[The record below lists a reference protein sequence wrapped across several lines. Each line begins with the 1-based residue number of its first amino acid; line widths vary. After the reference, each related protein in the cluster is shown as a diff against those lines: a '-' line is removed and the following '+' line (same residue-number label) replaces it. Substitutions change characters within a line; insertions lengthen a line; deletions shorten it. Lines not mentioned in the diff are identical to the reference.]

1 MRGHLSVI
9 RNEGAAVYD
18 ASDWH
23 SVSCFESNCP
33 FVFCDLPSCTEKTVI
48 PTSYIICTDR
58 YRWRDI
64 CKSLVLVIIINTSGR
79 FFSKSA
85 LLFISNWPLFV
96 FWLVSW
102 VLLLFF
108 PFFFFCGFCVLLAV
122 VGLYFFIT
130 FCFYLASAIALMCS
144 SHCTNMVS
152 R

>member
-48 PTSYIICTDR
+48 PTSYVICTDR

-108 PFFFFCGFCVLLAV
+108 PFFFLWVLCF
-122 VGLYFFIT
+122 VGSGRFVL
-130 FCFYLASAIALMCS
+130 FYYILFLFSISNSLDVLIS
-144 SHCTNMVS
+144 LHKHGL
-152 R
+152 